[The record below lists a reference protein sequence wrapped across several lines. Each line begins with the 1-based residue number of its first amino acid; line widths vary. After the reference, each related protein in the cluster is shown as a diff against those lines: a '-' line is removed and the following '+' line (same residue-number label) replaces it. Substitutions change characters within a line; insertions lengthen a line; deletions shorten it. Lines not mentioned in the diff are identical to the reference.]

1 MSRLFRYKNIRFWL
15 ISGFVIAF
23 VLFDFKAQSNIRE
36 AAENE
41 ARNSSE
47 FNYQAYIR
55 MEITDAEGETD
66 VEAYLKELLAE
77 LCKEENVTVTISA
90 FQLDYKLPLSL
101 MEPGNICVS
110 SHAPKYPLHKGNY
123 PTKEQLET
131 GNGYA
136 VISYA
141 RKKDTYTKNG
151 KVYLDFCGDAFEVT
165 GYFDNDILWVIE
177 NDVIFFAGSNTDG
190 LWSSTA
196 RYLEDGWMNLVIESD
211 EKMPYE
217 NNPEELKRLTEEISE
232 GYFYIESVDFQKKA
246 ARYYLSGEHPDS
258 RTLSDNQMH
267 YISYV
272 FIFVMI
278 MLCFIVEFWMN
289 MRKKEFVIMRKNGFL
304 LFDIAGRIYKELFIL
319 AFIGALIGKCL
330 RICMEI
336 LYDGYVDTSGAI
348 IYQNFV
354 FIILFMVITVMLSA
368 AFSVC
373 KMLIT
378 CYIKKGSLVN

>member
-1 MSRLFRYKNIRFWL
+1 MSRLLRYKNIRFWL
-15 ISGFVIAF
+15 ITGFAIAF
-23 VLFDFKAQSNIRE
+23 VLFDFRAQSNIRE

-41 ARNSSE
+41 AGNSSQ

-55 MEITDAEGETD
+55 MAVADVEGNAEL
-66 VEAYLKELLAE
+66 EAYLKGFLAE
-77 LCKEENVTVTISA
+77 LCKEKTVTVTISS
-90 FQLDYKLPLSL
+90 FQLDYRLPLSL
-101 MEPGNICVS
+101 MKPGDICVS
-110 SHAPKYPLHKGNY
+110 SNAPKYPLHKGSY
-123 PTKEQLET
+123 PTKEQLAT

-141 RKKDTYTKNG
+141 RKKDTYMKDG

-165 GYFDNDILWVIE
+165 GYFDNNIRWVIE
-177 NDVIFFAGSNTDG
+177 NDVIFFSGSNTER
-190 LWSSTA
+190 LWSSAA

-211 EKMPYE
+211 KEIAYE
-217 NNPEELKRLTEEISE
+217 NNPEKLKSLAEEISE
-232 GYFYIESVDFQKKA
+232 GYFYIESVDFQRKA
-246 ARYYLSGEHPDS
+246 AHYYLSGEHPDS
-258 RTLSDNQMH
+258 RTLSDTQMH

-278 MLCFIVEFWMN
+278 MLCFIVEFCVN
-289 MRKKEFVIMRKNGFL
+289 MRKKEFAIMRKNGFL
-304 LFDIAGRIYKELFIL
+304 LLDIAGRIYKELFIL

-330 RICMEI
+330 RMCMEI
-336 LYDGYVDTSGAI
+336 IYDGYVDTSGAV

-378 CYIKKGSLVN
+378 CYVKNGSLVN

>member
-66 VEAYLKELLAE
+66 VEACLKELLAE
-77 LCKEENVTVTISA
+77 LCKEENATVTISA
-90 FQLDYKLPLSL
+90 FQLDYRLPLSF
-101 MEPGNICVS
+101 MKPGNICVS
-110 SHAPKYPLHKGNY
+110 SNAPKYPLHKGSY
-123 PTKEQLET
+123 PTKEQLAT
-131 GNGYA
+131 GDGYA

-165 GYFDNDILWVIE
+165 GYLDNNIRWVIE
-177 NDVIFFAGSNTDG
+177 NDVIFFAGSNTER

-196 RYLEDGWMNLVIESD
+196 KYLEDGWLNLAVESD
-211 EKMPYE
+211 EKITYE
-217 NNPEELKRLTEEISE
+217 DNPNELKRLAEDISE
-232 GYFYIESVDFQKKA
+232 GQFYIESVDFKEKA
-246 ARYYLSGEHPDS
+246 AYYSLSGENPDS

-278 MLCFIVEFWMN
+278 MLCFIIEFWMN
-289 MRKKEFVIMRKNGFL
+289 MRKKEFAIMRKNGFL

-319 AFIGALIGKCL
+319 AFIGALIGKGL
-330 RICMEI
+330 RLCMEI
-336 LYDGYVDTSGAI
+336 IYDGYVDISGAVV
-348 IYQNFV
+348 YQNFV

-378 CYIKKGSLVN
+378 CYVKKGSLVN